1 MERVVVLDGIPLIG
15 YLPWSGIDIVST
27 STVEMLKH
35 YGFIYVDLDDMG
47 RGSGARYRKDSFK
60 WYQHVIV

>member
-1 MERVVVLDGIPLIG
+1 M
-15 YLPWSGIDIVST
+15 SAST
-27 STVEMLKH
+27 GEMLKR

-60 WYQHVIV
+60 WYQQVIASNGEDLG

>member
-27 STVEMLKH
+27 STGEMLKH

-47 RGSGARYRKDSFK
+47 RGWAPVIVKTHLSGAST
-60 WYQHVIV
+60 